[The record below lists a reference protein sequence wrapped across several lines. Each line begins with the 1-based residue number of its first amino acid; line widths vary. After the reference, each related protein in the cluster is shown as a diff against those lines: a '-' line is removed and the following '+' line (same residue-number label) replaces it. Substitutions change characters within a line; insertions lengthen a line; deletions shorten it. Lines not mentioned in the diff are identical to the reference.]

1 MGYAWVGS
9 HIIDVRR
16 KAKLTMKKA
25 YWLDYGTSFTES
37 TFEWKFPLAFQAVFA
52 IFLVLQ
58 IIGLPETPRWLMQN
72 DRHEEAREVV
82 AAIADAPLDDEQ
94 VLQTLVDIE
103 RAIRDDTQGGPLQL
117 NEFWSHGKLQNWR
130 RMLLII
136 FVEMMQQFTGS
147 NMMCVKP
154 YFAQPPTNANGM
166 AVTTMHQR
174 FIKAP

>member
-1 MGYAWVGS
+1 
-9 HIIDVRR
+9 
-16 KAKLTMKKA
+16 
-25 YWLDYGTSFTES
+25 
-37 TFEWKFPLAFQAVFA
+37 
-52 IFLVLQ
+52 
-58 IIGLPETPRWLMQN
+58 MQN

-136 FVEMMQQFTGS
+136 FVEIMQQFTGS
-147 NMMCVKP
+147 NMMCVSPILCLAADK
-154 YFAQPPTNANGM
+154 
-166 AVTTMHQR
+166 H
-174 FIKAP
+174 

>member
-1 MGYAWVGS
+1 MGS

-16 KAKLTMKKA
+16 KVQLTLKKA

-136 FVEMMQQFTGS
+136 FVEIMQQFTGS

-154 YFAQPPTNANGM
+154 YFARPPTDTNGM